1 MTIDS
6 TINVHYIGISYR
18 QKCVNRF
25 RRLANLSPFSRFDNN
40 CDKPRSFYIAFSRE
54 TTVALSLCIYLPL
67 SLSQVPTVGKLN
79 RSSQDDIIMIVN
91 IASATKMKTT
101 MVVWFG
107 ALPAS
112 PPHPPAIPPSL
123 LPSPSQLFSS
133 DFIHPF
139 IHVQHSSRFWCVDVR
154 GGWFCA
160 PPFVV

>member
-1 MTIDS
+1 MCQPFPRRF
-6 TINVHYIGISYR
+6 IN
-18 QKCVNRF
+18 F
-25 RRLANLSPFSRFDNN
+25 SPFSRFDNN
-40 CDKPRSFYIAFSRE
+40 CDKLRSSYIAFSRGKPQS
-54 TTVALSLCIYLPL
+54 LSLCIYLPL

-101 MVVWFG
+101 MVVWCG
-107 ALPAS
+107 LVPCQLAS